1 MQYVGYL
8 FSLVSIVCWIM
19 IVISAFKNTA
29 WKGVVALLCGLYAL
43 YYGFTEFENPNKIAI
58 TLGMLICG
66 ILGGTLRTMGM
77 MHR

>member
-8 FSLVSIVCWIM
+8 FSLVSFVCYVLIL
-19 IVISAFKNTA
+19 ISAFKNA
-29 WKGVVALLCGLYAL
+29 IWKGIVGLLCGLYAL

-66 ILGGTLRTMGM
+66 IIGGSLRGAAM